1 MFSIPSLVKK
11 CPDCDQQFATKTTLN
26 IHRLKVHVAGLQN
39 LPCPQCGQEAADLTS
54 HMRRHHKVEGIVCP
68 HCANIFSKKCT
79 LNRHIEQ
86 VSAKKERFLIAMIMP
101 PSGRVNVSVQKV
113 CLVDIIE
120 IQKMIICKSNFLLN
134 FEGWLV

>member
-86 VSAKKERFLIAMIMP
+86 VCAKKREILDSDDYATVWPSERFCA
-101 PSGRVNVSVQKV
+101 
-113 CLVDIIE
+113 
-120 IQKMIICKSNFLLN
+120 KSLPLTSTS
-134 FEGWLV
+134 

>member
-86 VSAKKERFLIAMIMP
+86 VSAKKERFLIVMIMP

-113 CLVDIIE
+113 CLF
-120 IQKMIICKSNFLLN
+120 STS
-134 FEGWLV
+134 

>member
-1 MFSIPSLVKK
+1 MGIDLPLQVNIPELNSSSTKLSKAKKLKPVFSIPSLVKK

-54 HMRRHHKVEGIVCP
+54 HMRRHHNVEGIVCP

-86 VSAKKERFLIAMIMP
+86 VS
-101 PSGRVNVSVQKV
+101 SGMWK
-113 CLVDIIE
+113 
-120 IQKMIICKSNFLLN
+120 IQTVLD
-134 FEGWLV
+134 